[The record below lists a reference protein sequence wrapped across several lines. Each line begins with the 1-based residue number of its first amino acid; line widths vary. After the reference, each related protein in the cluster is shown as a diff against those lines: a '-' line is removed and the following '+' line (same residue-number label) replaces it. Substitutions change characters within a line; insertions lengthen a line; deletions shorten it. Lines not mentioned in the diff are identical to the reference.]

1 MIYPHEQ
8 FAIEHMGWKQGD
20 TEPTEQT
27 IIEAIEK
34 QAAANHAK
42 REAVLK
48 KLGLTAD
55 EVAALL
61 S

>member
-8 FAIEHMGWKQGD
+8 FAIQHMGWTQGD
-20 TEPTEQT
+20 TEPTEQA
-27 IIEAIEK
+27 IIEAMQK
-34 QAAANHAK
+34 QYEAENAK

>member
-1 MIYPHEQ
+1 MISAHEQ
-8 FAIEHMGWKQGD
+8 FAIAYMGWKQGD

-34 QAAANHAK
+34 QAAAKNVK
-42 REAVLK
+42 REAVYK

-55 EVAALL
+55 ELAALL

>member
-8 FAIEHMGWKQGD
+8 FAIAHMGWKQGD
-20 TEPTEQT
+20 TEPTEKQ

-34 QAAANHAK
+34 H
-42 REAVLK
+42 EADKKIARDKVLK

>member
-1 MIYPHEQ
+1 MIYPQEQ
-8 FAIEHMGWKQGD
+8 FAIAYMGWKQGD
-20 TEPTEQT
+20 TEPTEQA
-27 IIEAIEK
+27 IIEAMQK
-34 QAAANHAK
+34 QYEAENAK

>member
-8 FAIEHMGWKQGD
+8 FAIKHMGWTEGD
-20 TEPTEQT
+20 TEPTEQA
-27 IIEAIEK
+27 IIEAKEK
-34 QAAANHAK
+34 HEAANNAK
-42 REAVLK
+42 REAVYK
-48 KLGLTAD
+48 KLGLTTD

>member
-8 FAIEHMGWKQGD
+8 FAIEQMGWTQGD
-20 TEPTEQT
+20 TEPTEQA
-27 IIEAIEK
+27 IIEAMQK
-34 QAAANHAK
+34 QYEAENAK